1 MSRYGTLS
9 SVKVVST
16 NVRLDIPATSGD
28 IVTKV
33 VDSEILDAC
42 LRQRRVILVE

>member
-1 MSRYGTLS
+1 MSRYRTSLNA
-9 SVKVVST
+9 KVVST
-16 NVRLDIPATSGD
+16 NVQLDIPAASGD
-28 IVTKV
+28 IATKV